1 MQVPCVAIPSI
12 GPLPSISLP
21 LGFEL
26 QAVADL
32 SKGPPTD
39 CQLIHS
45 LFVQLMPFLG
55 SLTCILKILGVI
67 GSLEEFMTSF
77 TKGPFGAVSAAGD
90 VLKSIADMKDCIS
103 IAIPAI
109 SILETIKGILL
120 LVIGY
125 LECFVAAI
133 KSVLD
138 IQAKI
143 DFSAAQGNPAML
155 ASLQCASNN
164 AQTAMQQIMQAIQVV
179 EALFKIMQ
187 PLLKLSPVPI
197 QLPSLGQIPGA
208 QTLAEITQAVDQL
221 DAMLL
226 QLKQLVQSLP

>member
-1 MQVPCVAIPSI
+1 
-12 GPLPSISLP
+12 
-21 LGFEL
+21 
-26 QAVADL
+26 
-32 SKGPPTD
+32 
-39 CQLIHS
+39 
-45 LFVQLMPFLG
+45 
-55 SLTCILKILGVI
+55 
-67 GSLEEFMTSF
+67 
-77 TKGPFGAVSAAGD
+77 
-90 VLKSIADMKDCIS
+90 
-103 IAIPAI
+103 
-109 SILETIKGILL
+109 
-120 LVIGY
+120 
-125 LECFVAAI
+125 
-133 KSVLD
+133 VLD